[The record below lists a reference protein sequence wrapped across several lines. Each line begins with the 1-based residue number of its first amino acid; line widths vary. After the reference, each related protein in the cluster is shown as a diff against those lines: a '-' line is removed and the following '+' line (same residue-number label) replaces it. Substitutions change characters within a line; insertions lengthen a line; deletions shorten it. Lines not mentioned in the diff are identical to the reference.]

1 MSGLE
6 PHITRV
12 LTQVGQKLFGSVKN
26 RRVRRYIRGSSRTL
40 VAPSVAEA
48 LLAELDEATAHRLYG
63 YLSSPDF
70 EEVALQYLL
79 GRQLHDVPPDEL
91 AVNIRHEIRLGLRHH
106 VGLSADVLTTAADV
120 VFDAMTIGAHE
131 ELVWATGRETTPAM
145 TAAAAHLTAAAAANS
160 QLLQDVAGLA
170 EVHEFAREL
179 RAQVVAVHRHM
190 KLPQLGATRSVPYG
204 RLYVPPTL
212 LPEYHGRDA
221 PEHATLAL
229 PGQRSVILGDPGA
242 GKSTL
247 AAKLAHDVAAG
258 LVPGAEERVPFLLV
272 LREFTGSFREGGK
285 QLAHY
290 LEQVCRDPYNLE
302 PPERAVEYL
311 LRNGR
316 AVVLLDGLD
325 ELVEPALRRRVVQ
338 LVDGFVNRFPLVPVL
353 VTARRVGY
361 GDAPLDRELFQVG
374 AIAEFSDDQVERYA
388 GLWFALDER
397 VAVAKRPQLARSF
410 VAESGRIAELRRNP
424 LLLALLCAMYSSEHY
439 IPTNLAQVYERCAV
453 MLFDQWDVQRG
464 LADAPQFHGRLRMA
478 VQHLA
483 WRLFTA
489 DESGKA
495 LPRHR
500 IVRLLA
506 EHFVGKGFHEDDAVS
521 TAEQFVTFC
530 TGRAWV
536 LTDVGATEVE
546 PRYGFTHRTF
556 LEYFAA
562 EHLVRTHPTP
572 DRLWDALRPRVLG
585 GGWEVIAQIALQL
598 LERNMDGGA
607 DAVLRLALAETTG
620 ALTLHQF
627 AARALG
633 HVHPTHD
640 VVAAVATAAL
650 RDALEVACED
660 RHFFWYH
667 PGSLATVFDQ
677 EQALRTLM
685 AESSPGNRLP
695 LRRALA
701 AHLGDLVAEE
711 DDEANLLL
719 VGLPAA
725 DEGWTAVKGEVE
737 TLHAAAVTT
746 WRAGS
751 VWPHLARAELA
762 DIVVRFG
769 PESLY
774 LAYSSSG
781 TLLPNS
787 VEHVFTTAV
796 AEDEPPDYRTELCA
810 AMVAAP
816 RPWITDRRWWS
827 QLHATNS
834 VWADEVGFL
843 SSGAGWQTA
852 PIVPLTLLFLPYLET
867 LVRLGEQRL
876 PDVPLITELWISR
889 AARSLSQELAEMLA
903 ASAFPDDVAAFLASW
918 VRGEFDVVHA

>member
-12 LTQVGQKLFGSVKN
+12 LTQVGQKLFGSVNN
-26 RRVRRYIRGSSRTL
+26 RRIRRYIRGSARTL
-40 VAPSVAEA
+40 VAPAVAEA

-79 GRQLHDVPPDEL
+79 GRQLHDVPPEEL

-120 VFDAMTIGAHE
+120 VFDAVTIGAHE
-131 ELVWATGRETTPAM
+131 ELMWATGRETTPAM

-160 QLLQDVAGLA
+160 QLLQEVAGLA
-170 EVHEFAREL
+170 EVHEFARLL

-190 KLPQLGATRSVPYG
+190 KLPQLGATRSVPYDQ
-204 RLYVPPTL
+204 LYVPPTL
-212 LPEYHGRDA
+212 LPEHSGRDA
-221 PEHATLAL
+221 PDHAALAL

-258 LVPGAEERVPFLLV
+258 LVPGAEGRVPFLLV
-272 LREFTGSFREGGK
+272 LRDFTGSFREGGK

-302 PPERAVEYL
+302 PPEHAVEYL

-316 AVVLLDGLD
+316 ALVLLDGLD
-325 ELVEPALRRRVVQ
+325 ELVEPALRRKVVQ

-361 GDAPLDRELFQVG
+361 GDAPLDRDLFRVG

-397 VAVAKRPQLARSF
+397 VAEAKRPRLASSF

-464 LADAPQFHGRLRMA
+464 LADAPQFHGRLRTA

-483 WRLFTA
+483 WQLFTA

-506 EHFVGKGFHEDDAVS
+506 RHFVDKGFHEDDAVS

-562 EHLVRTHPTP
+562 EHLVRTHPAP
-572 DRLWDALRPRVLG
+572 ELLWAALRSHVLA

-598 LERNMDGGA
+598 LDRNMDGGA
-607 DAVLRLALAETTG
+607 DAVLRLVLAETTDE
-620 ALTLHQF
+620 LTLHRF
-627 AARALG
+627 AAQALG

-640 VVAAVATAAL
+640 VIAAVVAAAL
-650 RDALEVACED
+650 RDALSVPCAD
-660 RHFFWYH
+660 LHVFWLDA
-667 PGSLATVFDQ
+667 GDLKSQDL
-677 EQALRTLM
+677 ALRTLTQC
-685 AESSPGNRLP
+685 SPGNRLSV
-695 LRRALA
+695 RRALVES
-701 AHLGDLVAEE
+701 LGNLVAAGN
-711 DDEANLLL
+711 DEANLLL
-719 VGLPAA
+719 LDSLTHT
-725 DEGWTAVKGEVE
+725 DEGWADAKAEMETRHATAV
-737 TLHAAAVTT
+737 TS

-751 VWPHLARAELA
+751 VWASVGTTAP
-762 DIVVRFG
+762 DDVVRRFG
-769 PESLY
+769 PEPLY
-774 LAYSSSG
+774 LARPSRYQFS
-781 TLLPNS
+781 TA
-787 VEHVFTTAV
+787 VERVLMTAV
-796 AEDEPPDYRTELCA
+796 ADDDPPDHRTELCA
-810 AMVAAP
+810 ALLAAP
-816 RPWITDRRWWS
+816 RPWITDRRWWD
-827 QLHATNS
+827 QLHATKFS
-834 VWADEVGFL
+834 WTMDIIGL
-843 SSGAGWQTA
+843 IRGAAWTTA

-867 LVRLGEQRL
+867 LVRLREQRL
-876 PDVPLITELWISR
+876 PDVPLITELWI
-889 AARSLSQELAEMLA
+889 ARVNGDVREELAEMFA
-903 ASAFPDDVAAFLASW
+903 APTFPDDVAAFLTSW
-918 VRGEFDVVHA
+918 VRREFDVVHA